1 MEVYPAMSIFNVF
14 TLMGGIAMF
23 LYGMDLMG
31 KSLEQTAGSQLQG
44 ILSKMT
50 ASPLRG
56 LMLGLVVTAV
66 IQSSGA
72 TTVMA
77 VGFVNSG
84 LMELHQAI
92 GVIMGA
98 NVGTTVTS
106 WLLSLSGLEGDSFLI
121 QMLNPTAWSPILGFI
136 GIGLYT
142 FAHDRKKGIGKI
154 LLGFAILMAGMNI
167 MSGAMS
173 PLAGEPWF
181 MDLFLTFSN
190 PVLGV
195 IAGAVLT
202 AVLQSSS
209 ASVGILQALTSTGAV
224 SYSAA
229 VPIIMGQNI
238 GTTVTALISSAGA
251 TKNARR
257 TAFVH
262 LYFNVIGTVVFLTG
276 FYGLNALLH
285 FAFFSE
291 TANTF
296 GIAIVHTI
304 FNVTTTAILLPF
316 NRLLEKLAILTVPE
330 GPSAQPEQH
339 ALLDERLLSTPS
351 VAVGRAMLTGGDMA
365 EICRTALLQAMST
378 THKWDDALADE
389 VRRKETA
396 VDHYEDALGTYL
408 VKLSNKTLSRDDNR
422 TVNTLLHT
430 IGDFERVS
438 DHAVNLVKAAEEI
451 REKGIRFSDEALEDL
466 SVLEAALQDIV
477 NRTVDAFQKGDN
489 YAATKI
495 EPLEQVVDG
504 LVREVKTR
512 HIARLQAG
520 ACTIEYGFV
529 LDDLLTNYERI
540 ADHCSNIAVA
550 MIEVHADRFDTHEYL
565 SNIKSGASVSFEQ
578 RFERYRDRYSF
589 QPEEYTGEDDAPPME
604 PAAPRIA
611 AVPEGGKQADA

>member
-1 MEVYPAMSIFNVF
+1 MSIFNVF

-31 KSLEQTAGSQLQG
+31 KSLEQTAGSKLQG
-44 ILSKMT
+44 ILSTMT
-50 ASPLRG
+50 ASPVRG
-56 LMLGLVVTAV
+56 LMLGMVVTAV

-98 NVGTTVTS
+98 NVGTTVTG
-106 WLLSLSGLEGDSFLI
+106 WLLSLSGLEGDSFLVN
-121 QMLNPTAWSPILGFI
+121 MLNPSAWSPILGFI
-136 GIGLYT
+136 GIALYT
-142 FAHDRKKGIGKI
+142 FGKDRKHGVGQI
-154 LLGFAILMAGMNI
+154 LIGFAILMTGMST

-173 PLAGEPWF
+173 PLADEPWF

-190 PVLGV
+190 PILGM
-195 IAGAVLT
+195 IAGALLT
-202 AVLQSSS
+202 ALLQSSS
-209 ASVGILQALTSTGAV
+209 AAVGILQALTSTGAV

-251 TKNARR
+251 NKNARR

-262 LYFNVIGTVVFLTG
+262 LYFNVIGSVVFLTL

-285 FAFFSE
+285 FGFFGD

-296 GIAIVHTI
+296 GIAIVHTV
-304 FNVTTTAILLPF
+304 FNVVTTAILLPF
-316 NRLLEKLAILTVPE
+316 NRVLERLAIMTVPDE
-330 GPSAQPEQH
+330 KGEEPERH
-339 ALLDERLLSTPS
+339 ELLDERLLSTPS
-351 VAVGRAMLTGGDMA
+351 VAVGRAVLTGGDMA

-378 THKWDDALADE
+378 TRRWDDTIADE

-396 VDHYEDALGTYL
+396 VDHYEDVLGTYL
-408 VKLSNKTLSRDDNR
+408 VKLSAKPLSREDLR
-422 TVNTLLHT
+422 AVNTLLHT

-438 DHAVNLVKAAEEI
+438 DHAVNLIITAQEI
-451 REKGIRFSDEALEDL
+451 KEKGIHFSKEALEDL
-466 SVLEAALQDIV
+466 SVLEAALQDIL
-477 NRTVDAFQKGDN
+477 NRTVDAFQKGDC
-489 YAATKI
+489 YSATKI

-520 ACTIEYGFV
+520 VCSIEYGFV

-550 MIEVHADRFDTHEYL
+550 MIEVAEDKFDTHEYL
-565 SNIKSGASVSFEQ
+565 NNVKSGASVSFEE
-578 RFERYRDRYSF
+578 RYERYRGRYTFTS
-589 QPEEYTGEDDAPPME
+589 DDKGA
-604 PAAPRIA
+604 
-611 AVPEGGKQADA
+611 

>member
-1 MEVYPAMSIFNVF
+1 MF

-31 KSLEQTAGSQLQG
+31 KALEQTAGNQLQG

-50 ASPLRG
+50 SSPIRG
-56 LMLGLVVTAV
+56 LMLGMIVTAV

-98 NVGTTVTS
+98 NVGTTVTG

-121 QMLNPTAWSPILGFI
+121 EMLNPNAWSPILGFI
-136 GIGLYT
+136 GIALYT
-142 FAHDRKKGIGKI
+142 FGKDRKRGVGKI
-154 LLGFAILMAGMNI
+154 LLGFAILMAGMNT

-173 PLAGEPWF
+173 PLADEPWF
-181 MDLFLTFSN
+181 MQLFLAFSN
-190 PVLGV
+190 PIFGV
-195 IAGAVLT
+195 IAGALLT
-202 AVLQSSS
+202 ALLQSSS

-224 SYSAA
+224 TYSAA

-251 TKNARR
+251 NKNARR

-262 LYFNVIGTVVFLTG
+262 LYFNVIGTLVFLAL
-276 FYGLNALLH
+276 FYGLNAL
-285 FAFFSE
+285 FSFSFFNE

-296 GIAIVHTI
+296 GIAIVHTV
-304 FNVTTTAILLPF
+304 FNVVTTALLLPF
-316 NRLLEKLAILTVPE
+316 NRVLEKLAILTVPDDKNME
-330 GPSAQPEQH
+330 PEH
-339 ALLDERLLSTPS
+339 NALLDERLLSTPS

-365 EICRTALLQAMST
+365 EICRTSLLQAMST
-378 THKWDDALADE
+378 TRKWDDGIADE
-389 VRRKETA
+389 VSRKEEA
-396 VDHYEDALGTYL
+396 VDRYEDALGTYL
-408 VKLSNKTLSRDDNR
+408 VKLSSKAVSREDNR

-430 IGDFERVS
+430 IGDLERIS
-438 DHAVNLVKAAEEI
+438 DHSMNLIKTAEEI
-451 REKGIRFSDEALEDL
+451 KNKEIHFSHDALQDL
-466 SVLEAALQDIV
+466 SVLEAAVQDIV
-477 NRTVDAFQKGDN
+477 NRTVDCFQKGDC
-489 YAATKI
+489 YGATKI

-520 ACTIEYGFV
+520 ACSIEYGFV

-550 MIEVHADRFDTHEYL
+550 MIEVAADKFDTHEYL
-565 SNIKSGASVSFEQ
+565 SNIKSGASDNFEE
-578 RFERYRDRYSF
+578 RFERYRGRYTF
-589 QPEEYTGEDDAPPME
+589 PPESAGKTGT
-604 PAAPRIA
+604 
-611 AVPEGGKQADA
+611 

>member
-1 MEVYPAMSIFNVF
+1 MSIFNVF

-31 KSLEQTAGSQLQG
+31 KALEQTAGSKLQG

-50 ASPLRG
+50 ASPVRG
-56 LMLGLVVTAV
+56 LLLGMVITAV

-98 NVGTTVTS
+98 NIGTTVTG
-106 WLLSLSGLEGDSFLI
+106 WLLSLSGLEGDSFAI
-121 QMLNPTAWSPILGFI
+121 QMLNPNAWAPILGFI
-136 GIGLYT
+136 GIFLYMLGKDK
-142 FAHDRKKGIGKI
+142 DRRSGVGKI
-154 LLGFAILMAGMNI
+154 MVGFSVLMAGMNT
-167 MSGAMS
+167 MSTAMS
-173 PLAGEPWF
+173 PLADEPWF
-181 MDLFLTFSN
+181 MDLFLSFKN

-195 IAGAVLT
+195 LAGAVLT

-224 SYSAA
+224 TYAAA

-251 TKNARR
+251 NKNAKR

-262 LYFNVIGTVVFLTG
+262 LYFNVIGTILFLCG
-276 FYGLNALLH
+276 FYGLNALIG
-285 FAFFSE
+285 FAFFNE

-304 FNVTTTAILLPF
+304 FNVVTTAILLPF
-316 NRLLEKLAILTVPE
+316 NRLLEKLAILTVPDS
-330 GPSAQPEQH
+330 PSDTKQENT
-339 ALLDERLLSTPS
+339 LLDERLLTTPS
-351 VAVGRAMLTGGDMA
+351 VAVGRAMLTGSDMA

-378 THKWDDALADE
+378 TRVWNDTIADE
-389 VRRKETA
+389 VLRKEDA
-396 VDHYEDALGTYL
+396 VDHYEDVLGTYL
-408 VKLSNKTLSRDDNR
+408 VKLSAKHLSVDDNR

-438 DHAVNLVKAAEEI
+438 DHAVNIIKTAEEI
-451 REKGIRFSDEALEDL
+451 RDKNIQFSEEALNDL
-466 SVLEAALQDIV
+466 SVLEAAVQDIV
-477 NRTVDAFQKGDN
+477 NRTVDAFQKCDT
-489 YAATKI
+489 YAAGKI

-520 ACTIEYGFV
+520 VCTIEYGFV

-550 MIEVHADRFDTHEYL
+550 MIEVAEDKFDTHEYL
-565 SNIKSGASVSFEQ
+565 ANVKHGGSVK
-578 RFERYRDRYSF
+578 FERRYEKYRGRYTF
-589 QPEEYTGEDDAPPME
+589 PPEAYSE
-604 PAAPRIA
+604 PAENPA
-611 AVPEGGKQADA
+611 EN

>member
-1 MEVYPAMSIFNVF
+1 MTIFNVF

-31 KSLEQTAGSQLQG
+31 KALEQTAGSKLQG
-44 ILSKMT
+44 ILSTMT
-50 ASPLRG
+50 SSPIRG
-56 LMLGLVVTAV
+56 LLLGMAVTAV

-92 GVIMGA
+92 SVIMGA
-98 NVGTTVTS
+98 NVGTTVTG
-106 WLLSLSGLEGDSFLI
+106 WLLSLSGLEGDSFLT
-121 QMLNPTAWSPILGFI
+121 QMMNPTAWSPILGFI
-136 GIGLYT
+136 GIWMYMIGK
-142 FAHDRKKGIGKI
+142 DRKRGVGKI
-154 LLGFAILMAGMNI
+154 LLGFSILMAGMNT
-167 MSGAMS
+167 MSHAMS
-173 PLAGEPWF
+173 PLADEPWF
-181 MDLFLTFSN
+181 MDLFLSFKN
-190 PVLGV
+190 PILGV

-224 SYSAA
+224 TYSAA

-251 TKNARR
+251 NKNAKR

-262 LYFNVIGTVVFLTG
+262 LYFNVIGTILFLCG
-276 FYGLNALLH
+276 FYGLNALIS
-285 FAFFSE
+285 FAFFNE

-304 FNVTTTAILLPF
+304 FNVVTTAILLPF
-316 NRLLEKLAILTVPE
+316 NRLLEKLAILTVPDS
-330 GPSAQPEQH
+330 PSDKKQENT
-339 ALLDERLLSTPS
+339 LLDERLLTTPS

-365 EICRTALLQAMST
+365 EICRTSLLQAMSL
-378 THKWDDALADE
+378 THKWDEAIADE
-389 VRRKETA
+389 VNRKEDA
-396 VDHYEDALGTYL
+396 VDHYEDVLGTYL
-408 VKLSNKTLSRDDNR
+408 VKLSAKALSREDNR
-422 TVNTLLHT
+422 TINTLLHT
-430 IGDFERVS
+430 INDLERIS
-438 DHAVNLVKAAEEI
+438 DHSVNLLKAGQEI
-451 REKGIRFSDEALEDL
+451 QEKSIHFSHEAIDDL
-466 SVLEAALQDIV
+466 SVLEAAVQDIV
-477 NRTVDAFQKGDN
+477 NRTVDAFQKNDC
-489 YAATKI
+489 YAAGKI

-550 MIEVHADRFDTHEYL
+550 MIEVSEDRFDTHEYL
-565 SNIKSGASVSFEQ
+565 NHIKNGESPSFEK
-578 RFERYRDRYSF
+578 RYERYRGRYTF
-589 QPEEYTGEDDAPPME
+589 E
-604 PAAPRIA
+604 PGPSGTAAAP
-611 AVPEGGKQADA
+611 EQKK

>member
-1 MEVYPAMSIFNVF
+1 MSIFNVF

-31 KSLEQTAGSQLQG
+31 KSLEQTAGSKLQG
-44 ILSKMT
+44 ILSTMT
-50 ASPLRG
+50 ASPVRAL
-56 LMLGLVVTAV
+56 LLGMAVTAV

-98 NVGTTVTS
+98 NVGTTVTG
-106 WLLSLSGLEGDSFLI
+106 WLLSLSGLEGDSVI
-121 QMLNPTAWSPILGFI
+121 TQMLNPNAWSPILGFI
-136 GIGLYT
+136 GIWLYT
-142 FAHDRKKGIGKI
+142 FGKDRRRGVGKI
-154 LLGFAILMAGMNI
+154 MLGFAILMTGMGI
-167 MSGAMS
+167 MSSAMS
-173 PLAGEPWF
+173 PLADEPWF
-181 MDLFLTFSN
+181 MQLFLSFKN

-209 ASVGILQALTSTGAV
+209 ASVGILQALCSTGAV
-224 SYSAA
+224 TFSAA

-251 TKNARR
+251 NKNAKR

-262 LYFNVIGTVVFLTG
+262 LYFNLIGTVVFLLG
-276 FYGLNALLH
+276 FYGLNAVIG
-285 FAFFSE
+285 FSFFNE

-296 GIAIVHTI
+296 GIAIVHTV
-304 FNVTTTAILLPF
+304 FNLVTTAILLPF
-316 NRLLEKLAILTVPE
+316 NRVLEKLAIMTVPDDAADE
-330 GPSAQPEQH
+330 SEEIS
-339 ALLDERLLSTPS
+339 LLDNRLLSTPS

-378 THKWDDALADE
+378 TRKWDDAIADE
-389 VRRKETA
+389 VNRKEDA
-396 VDHYEDALGTYL
+396 VDHYEDVLGTYL
-408 VKLSNKTLSRDDNR
+408 VKLSAKNLSREDNR

-430 IGDFERVS
+430 INDFERIS
-438 DHAVNLVKAAEEI
+438 DHAVNLLKTGQEI
-451 REKGIRFSDEALEDL
+451 HEKNVAFSREALDDL

-477 NRTVDAFQKGDN
+477 NRTVDAFQKGDC
-489 YAATKI
+489 YAAGKI

-550 MIEVHADRFDTHEYL
+550 MIEVADDRFDTHEYL
-565 SNIKSGASVSFEQ
+565 NHIKNGESPSFEK
-578 RFERYRDRYSF
+578 RYERYRGRYTF
-589 QPEEYTGEDDAPPME
+589 APESYGGSAG
-604 PAAPRIA
+604 AA
-611 AVPEGGKQADA
+611 QADQPAPKEEEQP